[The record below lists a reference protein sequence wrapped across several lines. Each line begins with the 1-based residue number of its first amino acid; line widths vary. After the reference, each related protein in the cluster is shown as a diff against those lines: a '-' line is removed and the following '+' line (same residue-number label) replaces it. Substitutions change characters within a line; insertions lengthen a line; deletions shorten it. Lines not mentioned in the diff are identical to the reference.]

1 MELHVLA
8 ACPGCGR
15 QFDVS
20 AGGELAGVGPG
31 DRFRCSCGGEVVVP
45 TARAESAS
53 VVACSACGGPRRGSK
68 SACGWCGADFTLH
81 ELELD
86 AICPRCAARV
96 RRRGGFCHH
105 CALPLTA
112 PDEAVPTEYPCPACA
127 AAPGAVAKR
136 APGDPAEHAAD
147 GAAERPAGGER
158 PRGGA
163 TLVSRRV
170 GDDDPLHLFECA
182 RCAGLWLDRDVFR
195 ALVERA
201 RHGRSGLPPER
212 AAAPVAPAAGEWAY
226 RPCPVCS
233 DLMHRRNY
241 GRRSGVILDL
251 CGRHGVWFDHEE
263 LTRVLA
269 WVRGG
274 GATEAEVPAPSRQP
288 PPFAGGL
295 FGDSSWGRTGDL
307 GPFGDLGRPYD
318 LGSLLAGVAALLGR
332 ALFDRR

>member
-1 MELHVLA
+1 MKIHVLA

-20 AGGELAGVGPG
+20 AGGELARLGPG
-31 DRFRCSCGGEVVVP
+31 DRFPCSCGGDVEVP
-45 TARAESAS
+45 AARAESAA
-53 VVACSACGGPRRGSK
+53 VVACSACGGPRRGSE
-68 SACGWCGADFTLH
+68 SACGWCGAGFTLH

-112 PDEAVPTEYPCPACA
+112 PGEAVPTNYPCPTCA
-127 AAPGAVAKR
+127 ASA
-136 APGDPAEHAAD
+136 GDEAD
-147 GAAERPAGGER
+147 RLL
-158 PRGGA
+158 
-163 TLVSRRV
+163 LVSRRV

-182 RCAGLWLDRDVFR
+182 RCGGLWLDRGVFR

-201 RHGRSGLPPER
+201 RQGRSGLPPER
-212 AAAPVAPAAGEWAY
+212 AAATAAPPAEGEWGY
-226 RPCPVCS
+226 RPCPVCAE
-233 DLMHRRNY
+233 LMHRRNY

-263 LTRVLA
+263 LTRVLE
-269 WVRGG
+269 WVRRG
-274 GATEAEVPAPSRQP
+274 GATEAEVPPPQPVRRAPTL
-288 PPFAGGL
+288 A
-295 FGDSSWGRTGDL
+295 GDL
-307 GPFGDLGRPYD
+307 GGGLGGGLSGGSSWDRSYD
-318 LGSLLAGVAALLGR
+318 LGALLAGVAAALGR

>member
-20 AGGELAGVGPG
+20 AGGELAGIGPG
-31 DRFRCSCGGEVVVP
+31 DRFRCSCGGEVEVP
-45 TARAESAS
+45 AARAESAA
-53 VVACSACGGPRRGSK
+53 VVACSACGGPRQGSE
-68 SACGWCGADFTLH
+68 SACGWCGAGFTLH

-112 PDEAVPTEYPCPACA
+112 PGESVPTEVPCPTCA
-127 AAPGAVAKR
+127 AA
-136 APGDPAEHAAD
+136 
-147 GAAERPAGGER
+147 AGGEGGR
-158 PRGGA
+158 PL
-163 TLVSRRV
+163 LVSRRV
-170 GDDDPLHLFECA
+170 GADDPLHLFECS
-182 RCAGLWLDRDVFR
+182 RCAGLWLDREVFR

-212 AAAPVAPAAGEWAY
+212 SAEPGSPAPPAGGWGY
-226 RPCPVCS
+226 RPCPVCGE
-233 DLMHRRNY
+233 LMHRRNY

-269 WVRGG
+269 WVRRG
-274 GATEAEVPAPSRQP
+274 GATEAEVPPQPVRRAPALDGG
-288 PPFAGGL
+288 FGGGFGGGL
-295 FGDSSWGRTGDL
+295 SGGSPWSRADDL
-307 GPFGDLGRPYD
+307 GA
-318 LGSLLAGVAALLGR
+318 LLAGVAAALGR
-332 ALFDRR
+332 ALFERR